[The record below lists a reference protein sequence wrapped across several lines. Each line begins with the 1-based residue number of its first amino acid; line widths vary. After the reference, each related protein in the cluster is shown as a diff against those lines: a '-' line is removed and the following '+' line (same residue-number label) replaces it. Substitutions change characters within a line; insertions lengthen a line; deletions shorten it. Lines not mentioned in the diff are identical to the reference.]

1 MGEMSFNPDSTF
13 YLHDGND
20 RSTATDGGQAQPG
33 SLRACSR
40 ELRKLRDDWK
50 TEKESLDS
58 VLSILNTEADATYQ
72 EVQGHFKQL
81 HAALNVREEVIM
93 TDLKQRHVKRCAP
106 LHEHAQVVDGLT
118 SESKRIIRLA
128 RGNAAKEP
136 TVEANVLTLVQSE
149 HNRQKV
155 IRSNTNLST
164 MLADATAQQFRFSAG
179 SIELSTILKEYG
191 AVEM

>member
-1 MGEMSFNPDSTF
+1 MDMSFNPDSTF
-13 YLHDGND
+13 YHDGND

-50 TEKESLDS
+50 TERESLNS

-93 TDLKQRHVKRCAP
+93 SDLKQRHAKRCTP

-136 TVEANVLTLVQSE
+136 TVEANVLTLVRAE
-149 HNRQKV
+149 FERQKIV
-155 IRSNTNLST
+155 RSSTNLSE
-164 MLADATAQQFRFSAG
+164 MLTHATAQQFRFNAG
-179 SIELSTILKEYG
+179 SVELATILKEYG
-191 AVEM
+191 AVEL